1 VNLESVRPR
10 SWCPGWALLALL
22 AACSPSAA
30 TTGDVGGGGG
40 TGGTGGE
47 SEPGTGGSPAGTGG
61 ARSGTGGARSGG
73 TGGQAK
79 ADAGAATGGAA
90 GADATAP
97 EPDAG
102 ADGGL
107 DAAADVGP
115 PGPSVFKHPGV
126 LVDRRGLDFLK
137 AKVAAG
143 AQPWKGALD
152 KAKASRFGVLTYAP
166 TPFAVVDCGPYSN
179 PSVGC
184 GEEQRDAIAAYT
196 HALLWYVTGDAAYAK
211 KSIEIMNAWSAVLKD
226 HTNSNAPLQSAWT
239 ASVFPRAAEI
249 IRHTYDGWAPADVE
263 RFGAMLKNVYLPK
276 VIKGSGGNGN
286 WELSMTEAAMGIGVF
301 LDDQATFDKA
311 VAMWKRR
318 VPSYIYLESD
328 GPQPVPPPAGNK
340 DLISLWYGQ
349 DMFVS
354 GLGQETC
361 RDYGHLTG
369 GFAAM
374 VNAAET
380 AHIQG
385 VDLFALEAKRLVAGF
400 EFNAQYLD
408 GVPVPA
414 WLCKGA
420 LELQTNDT
428 WEIGYNALAN
438 RLGVAMPHTK
448 AVITK
453 IRPTAANHHMVW
465 ESLTHAELDAR

>member
-1 VNLESVRPR
+1 VILSRRPR
-10 SWCPGWALLALL
+10 SSSRPGWALVALL
-22 AACSPSAA
+22 AACS
-30 TTGDVGGGGG
+30 TTAGGTVAGGPDPGG
-40 TGGTGGE
+40 TGGTDDGAG
-47 SEPGTGGSPAGTGG
+47 PATGGGG
-61 ARSGTGGARSGG
+61 RSGG
-73 TGGQAK
+73 TGGRTD
-79 ADAGAATGGAA
+79 ADAGTTGGAA
-90 GADATAP
+90 GADAAAP
-97 EPDAG
+97 EVP
-102 ADGGL
+102 DGGPDSAVL
-107 DAAADVGP
+107 EGGGP

-126 LVDRRGLDFLK
+126 LVDRRALDFIK

-143 AQPWKGALD
+143 AEPWKGALE
-152 KAKASRFGVLTYAP
+152 KAKASRFGTLAYAP
-166 TPFAVVDCGPYSN
+166 APFAVVDCGPYSN

-184 GEEQRDAIAAYT
+184 GEEQRDAIASYT
-196 HALLWYVTGDAAYAK
+196 QALLWYLTGDAAHAR
-211 KSIEIMNAWSAVLKD
+211 KSIEVMNAWSAVLKD
-226 HTNSNAPLQSAWT
+226 HTNSNAPLQSAWV

-249 IRHTYDGWAPADVE
+249 IRYTYDGWAPADIA
-263 RFGAMLKNVYLPK
+263 RFADMLKTVYLPK

-286 WELSMTEAAMGIGVF
+286 WELSMVEATMGIGVF
-301 LDDQATFDKA
+301 LEDRDTFDKA
-311 VAMWKRR
+311 IAMWKRR

-328 GPQPVPPPAGNK
+328 GPQPVPPPSGNK

-349 DMFVS
+349 DKFVS

-380 AHIQG
+380 AHVQG
-385 VDLFALEAKRLVAGF
+385 VDLFALEAKRITAGF

-420 LELQTNDT
+420 LKLGTNDT

-438 RLGVAMPHTK
+438 RLGAAMPHTR
-448 AVITK
+448 AVIAK

-465 ESLTHAELDAR
+465 ESLTHAELDASGGR